1 MCFKPN
7 IWIIILI
14 NSKLIFQGLCEFDA
28 TIFLDVE
35 DKNSSEEENDA
46 KLTSYFKDQVTAA
59 ISISGPRIE
68 ELKKQVTQ
76 R

>member
-1 MCFKPN
+1 MCFKTN

-14 NSKLIFQGLCEFDA
+14 HSKLIFQGLCKFDA